1 MKKKKPTFFERI
13 EYSLLP
19 INSSKLL
26 LGITVLLVNIG
37 SKYVDFGLNN
47 TQEKI
52 IRKILTRQIL
62 IFAMIFL
69 TTQNLILSLLLTSA
83 FEILSSHMLNFESPY
98 CILPKNIID
107 IIDSNN
113 DNQVSKEEQEKA
125 INILQ
130 KAIESRN

>member
-1 MKKKKPTFFERI
+1 MKKRKLTFFENM

-52 IRKILTRQIL
+52 IKKILTRQIL

-69 TTQNLILSLLLTSA
+69 TTQNLILSLILTSA

-98 CILPKNIID
+98 CILPNNIID